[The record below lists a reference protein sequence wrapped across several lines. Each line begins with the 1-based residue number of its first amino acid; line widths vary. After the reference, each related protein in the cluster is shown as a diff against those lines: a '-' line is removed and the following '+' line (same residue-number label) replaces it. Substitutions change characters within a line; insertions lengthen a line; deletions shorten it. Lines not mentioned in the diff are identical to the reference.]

1 MSRDKQVRFGESDG
15 ESTMMD
21 RQEEWEQL
29 LDRLDLARAENNAL
43 RELLVKRH
51 GWDPEE
57 LSITVEARVTEKLQQ
72 DIDRLTQWR
81 TQWLARG
88 RLS

>member
-1 MSRDKQVRFGESDG
+1 MSKDEQGRFGGGDG
-15 ESTMMD
+15 ENPMVD